1 MNTLVKLLKV
11 SEHDRINFD
20 YGYSEGMENAE
31 GSYGI
36 LNFYDDDDETYR
48 ITSAYGEYWYADSM
62 FNTVNTSE
70 SEKHL
75 IGKRMIPK
83 LIDTTERDL
92 PYDMAYNNI
101 EGEVVK
107 VYDGNIIE
115 LKFDNGQV
123 RFYFDH
129 WLQSPVEYEAF

>member
-11 SEHDRINFD
+11 SEHDRLNFD

-36 LNFYDDDDETYR
+36 LNFYDDDKTYR
-48 ITSAYGEYWYADSM
+48 ITSAYGEYWYADYM
-62 FNTVNTSE
+62 FRPVKTLE
-70 SEKHL
+70 SGKHR
-75 IGKRMIPK
+75 IGERMIPK
-83 LIDTTERDL
+83 LIISTEREL

-107 VYDGNIIE
+107 VYEGNIIE

>member
-1 MNTLVKLLKV
+1 MNTLVKLLEV
-11 SEHDRINFD
+11 SEHNRRNF
-20 YGYSEGMENAE
+20 YIGYSEGMENAE

-36 LNFYDDDDETYR
+36 LNYYDENDKTYR
-48 ITSAYGEYWYADSM
+48 IKSTYGEYWYAHYM
-62 FNTVNTSE
+62 FNIVNTSE
-70 SEKHL
+70 SGKHL
-75 IGKRMIPK
+75 IGTRMIPK

-92 PYDMAYNNI
+92 PYDTAYNNI
-101 EGEVVK
+101 DGEVVK